1 MTTFQ
6 LILAIIGGIISIQ
19 VQLVLLVKWLT
30 KHYLKELIPNSG
42 TSIKDQINRLE
53 QRQHEIY
60 LHFMNKNI

>member
-19 VQLVLLVKWLT
+19 IQLVLLVKWLT
-30 KHYLKELIPNSG
+30 KHYLSELIPNSG

-53 QRQHEIY
+53 ARQHEIY
-60 LHFMNKNI
+60 KHFLDKA

>member
-19 VQLVLLVKWLT
+19 IELVLLVKWLT

-42 TSIKDQINRLE
+42 SSMKDQINRLE
-53 QRQHEIY
+53 QRQYEI
-60 LHFMNKNI
+60 LVHLVDK